1 MSQDRSPLHS
11 YYRKIIRDV
20 DDADWLLDEELEEQL
35 EDDKDALVDMLKPTK
50 EY

>member
-1 MSQDRSPLHS
+1 MCQDKVPLHS

-20 DDADWLLDEELEEQL
+20 DDADWMLEEELEEQL
-35 EDDKDALVDMLKPTK
+35 EEDRDALVDMLKPTK